1 MSDTPDNGAWTWQ
14 ESNSLSFL
22 QVGHILTPER
32 EEIENALLSLIPA
45 QPDEP
50 FLAVEIGTGGGWLS
64 AALLRQ
70 FPAARVIGLDG
81 SETMLRHAGRELA
94 PFAGRAELRYFRLED
109 DSWLAALHDEVRC
122 FLSSLVVHHLDGP
135 GKRSLFAHLY
145 RRLQRGGAVLL
156 ADIIE
161 PAGEVERLYLADA
174 WDDAVRKQSLA
185 ETGDLRIFERFVKT
199 QWNLYRY
206 PDPVDRPS
214 TLLEQLRWLEEA
226 GFTAVSAFWLK
237 AGHAVFG
244 GYKPS

>member
-1 MSDTPDNGAWTWQ
+1 MSDATENESWTWQ

-32 EEIENALLSLIPA
+32 EEIENALLSLMPA
-45 QPDEP
+45 KPDEP
-50 FLAVEIGTGGGWLS
+50 FLAVEIGVGGGWLS
-64 AALLRQ
+64 AALLRR

-81 SETMLRHAGRELA
+81 SETMLRHTERELL
-94 PFAGRAELRYFRLED
+94 PFAGRAELRPFRLED
-109 DSWLAALHDEVRC
+109 DSWLADLPEVRC

-145 RRLQRGGAVLL
+145 QHLQPGGAVLL

-161 PAGEVERLYLADA
+161 PAGEIERRYLADA
-174 WDDAVRKQSLA
+174 WDDVVRKQSLA
-185 ETGDLRIFERFVKT
+185 ETGDLRFYERFVET
-199 QWNLYRY
+199 QWNFYRY
-206 PDPVDRPS
+206 PDPVDKPS

-226 GFTAVSAFWLK
+226 GFTGVSAFWLK